1 MRAVTPIKKS
11 LYPRTV
17 EEQHRFLQLLN
28 IFLALERLIEQG
40 EQKLPTFK
48 ALLYDIWLSFYA
60 VDKVHLIEGDEG
72 DDFHTQF
79 LNELL
84 KTEQYSNWS
93 LLTQYDDL
101 LSLITTLSIAENV
114 LKELEKQERY
124 QQLVGHFGDRKQR
137 PSVKSINIQRMM
149 ETSKEQTKE
158 LKEALVQMHGIEG
171 KKLQETPLKEQLA
184 LANTLQ
190 HNDSVKKIAELTG
203 RFKRIAFKKYKSKEK
218 ITMQRKD
225 VTLGQ
230 EIARLLPIELA
241 GFVMP
246 QSKLAFYRKFVEHET
261 LVFDQ
266 KGKESSGRGPLVLC
280 MDESSSMSFL
290 KEESKAFCLA
300 LLQIAKKQKRDF
312 AIIPFATT
320 TGEILVFEK
329 GCATVEEITKFS
341 DSFLGGGTNYEKAL
355 SEALDIL
362 AQSKFKRADLLF
374 VTDGTSF
381 LSRSFIE
388 LFNEAKKKRKFSC
401 TSIVLTNLYN
411 AVDISVVGKFSDS
424 VIEAKDLFSAD
435 KAFNA
440 IL

>member
-60 VDKVHLIEGDEG
+60 VDKVHLIEG

-190 HNDSVKKIAELTG
+190 HNDSVKKIAELAG

-355 SEALDIL
+355 TEALDIL